1 MTSLAMFSASSIPD
15 DLDYQLEKLSL
26 KLVQNSIYNKTR
38 TNPHIQK
45 HTFIY
50 NSKSSSL
57 FSITDKLSSISSNKR
72 ETQKSDKKKMVRFA
86 DSLGFELV
94 TVKILSNSFKS
105 EILNSE
111 EDEESEE
118 ITSEEEEE
126 EMRPTKMESD
136 PNSFIYD
143 NINFTWECLFE
154 QPGILPDFYGRLSQ
168 KKVLLEAIYSNHFKL
183 NGFVRVSNL
192 SLHKKVFIRYS
203 LNNWKTFT
211 DSECTY
217 VINGT
222 SEQTDRFKFSI
233 VLDKPGLISTLDDNI
248 RHNRQSSS
256 PVLKLEFAVC
266 YEVKSSDCPNE
277 PSECS
282 YWDNN
287 NSNNYQYNCFFK
299 IINPFKV

>member
-1 MTSLAMFSASSIPD
+1 MTSLAMFGASSIPD

-26 KLVQNSIYNKTR
+26 KLVQNSMYHKTR
-38 TNPHIQK
+38 TNPHIV
-45 HTFIY
+45 HNRTFIY

-57 FSITDKLSSISSNKR
+57 FSITDKLNR
-72 ETQKSDKKKMVRFA
+72 ESQKSSKKKMVRFA

-94 TVKILSNSFKS
+94 TVKILSNSFYCD
-105 EILNSE
+105 IPNSE

-118 ITSEEEEE
+118 ITSEEEEIS
-126 EMRPTKMESD
+126 PAKIESD

-168 KKVLLEAIYSNHFKL
+168 KKVLLEAIYSNHFRL

-192 SLHKKVFIRYS
+192 SLHKRVFIRFT
-203 LNNWKTFT
+203 LNNWKTYT
-211 DSECTY
+211 DSECSY
-217 VINGT
+217 VLNGT
-222 SEQTDRFKFSI
+222 NQQTDRFKFSI
-233 VLDKPGLISTLDDNI
+233 VLDKPGLINTIDENI
-248 RHNRQSSS
+248 RHGRQCSS

-266 YEVKSSDCPNE
+266 YEVKSSACPE
-277 PSECS
+277 DSSQCS